1 MPGDAMDGISTI
13 LWDVGG
19 VLLTNGWDRQQRD
32 AVLTLFGL
40 DEADFERRH
49 AEVDQAWEKDEI
61 GADEYLRHTVFF
73 EPRNFTQAQFLDAMR
88 AESALLADSAM
99 GILREVS
106 ASEEYV
112 LATVNNESRVMNE
125 YRLTKFNLLDEFD
138 AFFSSC
144 YLGLRKPDRKIYQVA
159 LDVLQRDPER
169 VVFIDDRAE
178 NVAAAASLGIH
189 GVRYEGSEMLA
200 SELVRLGVLPAQD
213 RFRELKVREA

>member
-1 MPGDAMDGISTI
+1 MDGISTI

-32 AVLTLFGL
+32 AVVARFGL
-40 DEADFERRH
+40 DQADFEHRH

-61 GADEYLRHTVFF
+61 GAAEYLRQTVFF
-73 EPRNFTQAQFLDAMR
+73 EPRNFTQAEFLDAMR
-88 AESALLADSAM
+88 AESTLLADSAI
-99 GILREVS
+99 GILRQFS

-112 LATVNNESRVMNE
+112 LATINNESRVMNE
-125 YRLTKFNLLDEFD
+125 FRLAKFDFLDQFD

-159 LDVLQRDPER
+159 LDVLQRDPDR

-189 GVRYEGSEMLA
+189 GVRYEGSEQLT
-200 SELVRLGVLPAQD
+200 SELVRLGVLPTQD
-213 RFRELKVREA
+213 RFRGLRVREA